1 MKALKIIILSLLLV
15 SCETV
20 YVSPPLPDFNPI
32 RPERPKLEEV
42 AEAVP
47 IDAVIN
53 TVRLIEY
60 SKQLEQYA
68 DSWENFYSSLQEDFN
83 NA

>member
-1 MKALKIIILSLLLV
+1 MKILKIIILSLLLV

-20 YVSPPLPDFNPI
+20 YVSPSLPDFNPI
-32 RPERPKLEEV
+32 RPERPKVEEV
-42 AEAVP
+42 AEVVP

-53 TVRLIEY
+53 AVRLIEY